1 MTTILLD
8 HPQRTAAPI
17 ASAVRKR
24 AAATSLLTARG
35 LTVRFG
41 DFEALRGVSID
52 LDARSIHAVIG
63 PNGAG
68 KTTLFNVI
76 SGFMKPTAGQVH
88 LNGED
93 VTAVSPNRL
102 AQLGL
107 ARSFQICSI
116 FPNLSVADNIR
127 TALALNVRGLQLLRG
142 RSKQDENEVRVRHL
156 LEQGGLADESE
167 RRAADL
173 PYGRRRLLEI
183 VTTIAIAPK
192 FLLLDEP
199 TAGLAREDIAPVAAL
214 IKAVATTCGVL
225 LVEHNLQVVRSLA
238 AKVTVLAEGSVLCE
252 GGYDEVARDPR
263 VISAYIGGERR
274 A

>member
-1 MTTILLD
+1 MTTLLD
-8 HPQRTAAPI
+8 RPQRAAAPV
-17 ASAVRKR
+17 ASAVRER
-24 AAATSLLTARG
+24 AEASQLTARD

-52 LDARSIHAVIG
+52 LDTRSIRAVIG

-76 SGFMKPTAGQVH
+76 SGFTKPTAGQVR
-88 LNGED
+88 LNGAD
-93 VTAVSPNRL
+93 VTGVSPNRL
-102 AQLGL
+102 ARLGL

-142 RSKQDENEVRVRHL
+142 RSRRDENEVRVQHL
-156 LEQGGLADESE
+156 LDQGGLRDESE

-173 PYGRRRLLEI
+173 SYGRRRLLEI

-214 IKAVATTCGVL
+214 IKTVAAICGVL
-225 LVEHNLQVVRSLA
+225 LVEHNLQVVKSLA

-252 GGYDEVARDPR
+252 GSYDEVARDAR
-263 VISAYIGGERR
+263 VINAYIGAERR

>member
-1 MTTILLD
+1 MTAVLLH
-8 HPQRTAAPI
+8 HPQRAVAPI
-17 ASAVRKR
+17 ASVVREN
-24 AAATSLLTARG
+24 AAEPLLSARD

-41 DFEALRGVSID
+41 DFEAIRGVSID
-52 LDARSIHAVIG
+52 LDTSSIHAVIG

-76 SGFMKPTAGQVH
+76 SGFVKPTVGQVRFD
-88 LNGED
+88 GAD
-93 VTAVSPNRL
+93 VTALSPNRL
-102 AQLGL
+102 ARLGL

-127 TALALNVRGLQLLRG
+127 AALALNVRGLQLLRS
-142 RSKQDENEVRVRHL
+142 RSRRDEDEVRVRHL
-156 LEQGGLADESE
+156 LDQGGLMDESE

-192 FLLLDEP
+192 LLLLDEP

-214 IKAVATTCGVL
+214 IRTVATTCGIL
-225 LVEHNLQVVRSLA
+225 LVEHNLQVVKSLA

-252 GGYDEVARDPR
+252 GSYDEVARDSR
-263 VISAYIGGERR
+263 VINAYIGAERR

>member
-1 MTTILLD
+1 M
-8 HPQRTAAPI
+8 TAAVLDRPQQAATPAAI
-17 ASAVRKR
+17 SER
-24 AAATSLLTARG
+24 AHDGTSLLKARD

-41 DFEALRGVSID
+41 DLAVLRDVSID

-68 KTTLFNVI
+68 KTTLFNAI
-76 SGFMKPTAGQVH
+76 SGFVKPAAGRVH
-88 LNGED
+88 LDGVD

-102 AQLGL
+102 ARLGL

-142 RSKQDENEVRVRHL
+142 RSGRDESDPRLRL
-156 LEQGGLADESE
+156 LLDQGGLADESE

-199 TAGLAREDIAPVAAL
+199 TAGLAREDIAPVVAL
-214 IKAVATTCGVL
+214 IRTVAADCGVL
-225 LVEHNLQVVRSLA
+225 LVEHNLPVVKSLA
-238 AKVTVLAEGSVLCE
+238 TKVTVLAQGSVLCD

-263 VISAYIGGERR
+263 VISAYIGAERR
-274 A
+274 G

>member
-8 HPQRTAAPI
+8 HPQPVAAPI

-24 AAATSLLTARG
+24 AVASLLTARD

-52 LDARSIHAVIG
+52 LDTRSIHAVIG

-76 SGFMKPTAGQVH
+76 SGFLKPTAGQVR
-88 LNGED
+88 LNGAD

-102 AQLGL
+102 ARLGL

-127 TALALNVRGLQLLRG
+127 TALALDVRGLQLLRG
-142 RSKQDENEVRVRHL
+142 RSRRDENEARVRRL
-156 LEQGGLADESE
+156 LDQGGLTDESE

-173 PYGRRRLLEI
+173 SYGRRRLLEI

-214 IKAVATTCGVL
+214 IKTVAATCGVL
-225 LVEHNLQVVRSLA
+225 LVEHNLQVVKSLA
-238 AKVTVLAEGSVLCE
+238 VKVTVLAEGSVLCE
-252 GGYDEVARDPR
+252 GSYDEVARDPR
-263 VISAYIGGERR
+263 VINAYIGAERH

>member
-1 MTTILLD
+1 ML
-8 HPQRTAAPI
+8 
-17 ASAVRKR
+17 K
-24 AAATSLLTARG
+24 ARD

-41 DFEALRGVSID
+41 DLAALRDVSID
-52 LDARSIHAVIG
+52 LDTRSIHAVIG

-68 KTTLFNVI
+68 KTTLFNAI
-76 SGFMKPTAGQVH
+76 SGFVKPTSGRVH
-88 LNGED
+88 LDGTD
-93 VTAVSPNRL
+93 VTAVSPDRL
-102 AQLGL
+102 ARLGL

-127 TALALNVRGLQLLRG
+127 TALALNLRGLQLLRG
-142 RSKQDENEVRVRHL
+142 RSRPDENEARVRYL
-156 LEQGGLADESE
+156 LDQGGLADERD

-199 TAGLAREDIAPVAAL
+199 TAGLAREDIGPVTDLIRTVAAG
-214 IKAVATTCGVL
+214 CGVL
-225 LVEHNLQVVRSLA
+225 LVEHNLQVVKSLA
-238 AKVTVLAEGSVLCE
+238 TKVTVLAQGSVLCK

-263 VISAYIGGERR
+263 VVSAYIGAERR
-274 A
+274 G

>member
-8 HPQRTAAPI
+8 RPQRAAEPV
-17 ASAVRKR
+17 ASAAGRS
-24 AAATSLLTARG
+24 AATSQLTARD

-52 LDARSIHAVIG
+52 LDSRSIHAVIG

-76 SGFMKPTAGQVH
+76 SGFARPTGGLVRLDGA
-88 LNGED
+88 D
-93 VTAVSPNRL
+93 VTAVSPDSL
-102 AQLGL
+102 ARLGL

-116 FPNLSVADNIR
+116 FPNLTVADNIR
-127 TALALNVRGLQLLRG
+127 VALSVNVRGLQLLRG
-142 RSKQDENEVRVRHL
+142 RSGQDENEARIRRL
-156 LEQGGLADESE
+156 LDQGGLQDQSE

-183 VTTIAIAPK
+183 ITTIATAPK

-199 TAGLAREDIAPVAAL
+199 TAGLAREDIEPVAAL
-214 IKAVATTCGVL
+214 IKSAAATCGVL
-225 LVEHNLQVVRSLA
+225 LVEHNLHVVKSLG
-238 AKVTVLAEGSVLCE
+238 AKVTVLAEGSVLC
-252 GGYDEVARDPR
+252 GGSYDEVARDPR
-263 VISAYIGGERR
+263 VISAYIGAERR
-274 A
+274 G

>member
-8 HPQRTAAPI
+8 HPQRAAAPI
-17 ASAVRKR
+17 ASAVRKH
-24 AAATSLLTARG
+24 AVASLLTARD

-41 DFEALRGVSID
+41 DFEALRGISID
-52 LDARSIHAVIG
+52 LETRSIHAVIG

-76 SGFMKPTAGQVH
+76 SGFLKPTAGQVR
-88 LNGED
+88 LDGAD

-102 AQLGL
+102 ARLGL

-142 RSKQDENEVRVRHL
+142 RSRRDENEARVRQL
-156 LEQGGLADESE
+156 LDHGGLTDESE

-214 IKAVATTCGVL
+214 IKTVAATCGVL
-225 LVEHNLQVVRSLA
+225 LVEHNLQVVKSLA

-252 GGYDEVARDPR
+252 GSYDEVARDPR
-263 VISAYIGGERR
+263 VITAYIGAERH

>member
-8 HPQRTAAPI
+8 RPQRAAAPM
-17 ASAVRKR
+17 ASAVRGH
-24 AAATSLLTARG
+24 AAASMLTARD

-76 SGFMKPTAGQVH
+76 SGFVKPSGGQVR
-88 LNGED
+88 LNNVD
-93 VTAVSPNRL
+93 VTAAMPNRL
-102 AQLGL
+102 ARLGL

-127 TALALNVRGLQLLRG
+127 TALALNMRGLQLLRG
-142 RSKQDENEVRVRHL
+142 RSRRDGNEARIRQL
-156 LEQGGLADESE
+156 LDQGGLTNESE

-214 IKAVATTCGVL
+214 IKMVAASCGVL
-225 LVEHNLQVVRSLA
+225 LVEHTLQVVRSLA
-238 AKVTVLAEGSVLCE
+238 TKVTVLAEGSVLCE
-252 GGYDEVARDPR
+252 GAYDEVARDPR
-263 VISAYIGGERR
+263 VINAYIGAERR

>member
-8 HPQRTAAPI
+8 GPQRTAAPI
-17 ASAVRKR
+17 ASAVRR
-24 AAATSLLTARG
+24 HAAASLLTARD

-41 DFEALRGVSID
+41 AFEALRGVSID
-52 LDARSIHAVIG
+52 VDARSIHGVIG

-76 SGFMKPTAGQVH
+76 SGFMKPTAGQVR
-88 LNGED
+88 LNGAD

-102 AQLGL
+102 ARLGL

-127 TALALNVRGLQLLRG
+127 TALALNLRGLQPLRD
-142 RSKQDENEVRVRHL
+142 RSRRDENEVTVRHL
-156 LEQGGLADESE
+156 LDQGGLAEEGE

-173 PYGRRRLLEI
+173 SYGRRRLLEI
-183 VTTIAIAPK
+183 VATIAIAPK

-214 IKAVATTCGVL
+214 IRTVAATCGVL
-225 LVEHNLQVVRSLA
+225 LVEHNLQVVKSLA

-252 GGYDEVARDPR
+252 GSYDQVARDPR
-263 VISAYIGGERR
+263 VISSYIGAERH

>member
-1 MTTILLD
+1 MTAILLD
-8 HPQRTAAPI
+8 RPQRAARPI
-17 ASAVRKR
+17 GSAVRECT
-24 AAATSLLTARG
+24 AASLLTARDV
-35 LTVRFG
+35 TVRFG
-41 DFEALRGVSID
+41 DFEVLCGVSID

-76 SGFMKPTAGQVH
+76 SGFVKPNTGQIR
-88 LNGED
+88 LDDAD

-102 AQLGL
+102 ARLGL

-127 TALALNVRGLQLLRG
+127 TALAVNTRGLQLLRG
-142 RSKQDENEVRVRHL
+142 RSRQDENEARIRHL
-156 LEQGGLADESE
+156 LDQCGLADESE

-199 TAGLAREDIAPVAAL
+199 TAGLAREDIAPVEAL
-214 IKAVATTCGVL
+214 IKTVSATCGVL

-238 AKVTVLAEGSVLCE
+238 AKVTVLAQGSVLCE
-252 GGYDEVARDPR
+252 GSYDEVARDPR
-263 VISAYIGGERR
+263 VISAYIGAERHG
-274 A
+274 

>member
-1 MTTILLD
+1 MTAVLLD
-8 HPQRTAAPI
+8 HPQEAAAPI
-17 ASAVRKR
+17 ASVVRKS
-24 AAATSLLTARG
+24 AAESLLTARD

-52 LDARSIHAVIG
+52 LDTRSIHAVIG

-76 SGFMKPTAGQVH
+76 SGFTKPTAGQVR
-88 LNGED
+88 LDGAD
-93 VTAVSPNRL
+93 VTAVPPNRL
-102 AQLGL
+102 ARLGL

-142 RSKQDENEVRVRHL
+142 RSRRNENEARVRHL
-156 LEQGGLADESE
+156 LDQGGLTDESE

-214 IKAVATTCGVL
+214 IKTVAGSCGVL
-225 LVEHNLQVVRSLA
+225 LVEHNLQVVKSLA
-238 AKVTVLAEGSVLCE
+238 ETVTVLAEGSVLCE
-252 GGYDEVARDPR
+252 DSYDKVARDPR
-263 VISAYIGGERR
+263 VINAYIGAERR
-274 A
+274 V

>member
-8 HPQRTAAPI
+8 RPRLAAAPI
-17 ASAVRKR
+17 ASAVAGR
-24 AAATSLLTARG
+24 AAASMLTARN
-35 LTVRFG
+35 LAVRFG
-41 DFEALRGVSID
+41 DFEALRGVSLD
-52 LDARSIHAVIG
+52 LDARAIHAVIG

-76 SGFMKPTAGQVH
+76 SGFTKPSAGQVR
-88 LNGED
+88 LNGVD
-93 VTAVSPNRL
+93 VTSVSPNRL
-102 AQLGL
+102 ARLGL

-116 FPNLSVADNIR
+116 FPNLSVADNVG
-127 TALALNVRGLQLLRG
+127 TALALNVRGLQLLCG
-142 RSKQDENEVRVRHL
+142 RSRRDQNEARVRHL
-156 LEQGGLADESE
+156 LDQAGLADESK

-183 VTTIAIAPK
+183 VTTIAIGPR

-214 IKAVATTCGVL
+214 IKTVAASCGVL
-225 LVEHNLQVVRSLA
+225 LVEHNLQVVKSLA
-238 AKVTVLAEGSVLCE
+238 TKVTVLAEGAVLCE
-252 GGYDEVARDPR
+252 GAYDDVARDPR
-263 VISAYIGGERR
+263 VINAYIGAERC

>member
-1 MTTILLD
+1 MTVAVLD
-8 HPQRTAAPI
+8 RPQQAVAPV
-17 ASAVRKR
+17 ASSAREPAV
-24 AAATSLLTARG
+24 TSLLKARD

-41 DFEALRGVSID
+41 DFTALRDVSID
-52 LDARSIHAVIG
+52 LDAKSIHAVIG

-68 KTTLFNVI
+68 KTTLFNAI
-76 SGFMKPTAGQVH
+76 SGFIKPSAGRVH
-88 LNGED
+88 LDGTD
-93 VTAVSPNRL
+93 VTAVAPDRL
-102 AQLGL
+102 ARLGL

-127 TALALNVRGLQLLRG
+127 TALALNMRGLQLLRG
-142 RSKQDENEVRVRHL
+142 RSRPDENEARVRDL
-156 LEQGGLADESE
+156 LDQGGLADERD

-199 TAGLAREDIAPVAAL
+199 TAGLAREDIAPVTAL
-214 IKAVATTCGVL
+214 IRTVAAGCGVL
-225 LVEHNLQVVRSLA
+225 LVEHNLQVVKSLA
-238 AKVTVLAEGSVLCE
+238 TKVTVLAQGSVLCK

-263 VISAYIGGERR
+263 VISAYIGAERR
-274 A
+274 G

>member
-8 HPQRTAAPI
+8 HPQPVAAPI
-17 ASAVRKR
+17 APAVRKR
-24 AAATSLLTARG
+24 AVASLLTARD

-52 LDARSIHAVIG
+52 LDTKSIHAVIG

-76 SGFMKPTAGQVH
+76 SGFLKPTAGQVR
-88 LNGED
+88 LNGAD

-102 AQLGL
+102 ARLGL

-127 TALALNVRGLQLLRG
+127 TALALDVRGLQLLRG
-142 RSKQDENEVRVRHL
+142 RSRRDENEARVRRL
-156 LEQGGLADESE
+156 LDQGGLTDESE

-173 PYGRRRLLEI
+173 SYGRRRLLEI

-214 IKAVATTCGVL
+214 IKTVAATCGVL
-225 LVEHNLQVVRSLA
+225 LVEHNLQVVKSLA
-238 AKVTVLAEGSVLCE
+238 EKVTVLAEGSVLCE
-252 GGYDEVARDPR
+252 GSYDEVARDPR
-263 VISAYIGGERR
+263 VINAYIGAERH

>member
-8 HPQRTAAPI
+8 RPQRAAAPI
-17 ASAVRKR
+17 ASAVRGR
-24 AAATSLLTARG
+24 AAASMLTARD

-41 DFEALRGVSID
+41 DFEALRGVSIN

-76 SGFMKPTAGQVH
+76 SGFVKPSGGQVR
-88 LNGED
+88 LNDVD
-93 VTAVSPNRL
+93 VTAAPPNRL
-102 AQLGL
+102 ARLGL

-127 TALALNVRGLQLLRG
+127 TALALNLRGLQLLRG
-142 RSKQDENEVRVRHL
+142 RSRRDENEARVRHL
-156 LEQGGLADESE
+156 LDQGGLANESE

-214 IKAVATTCGVL
+214 IKTVAASCGVL

-238 AKVTVLAEGSVLCE
+238 TKVTVLAEGSVLCE
-252 GGYDEVARDPR
+252 GGYDEVARDAR
-263 VISAYIGGERR
+263 VINAYIGAERR